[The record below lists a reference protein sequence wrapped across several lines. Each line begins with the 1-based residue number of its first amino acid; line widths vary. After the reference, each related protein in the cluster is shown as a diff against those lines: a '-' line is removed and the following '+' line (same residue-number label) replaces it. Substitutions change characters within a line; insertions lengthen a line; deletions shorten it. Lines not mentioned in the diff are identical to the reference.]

1 MAPHRR
7 KEKAQVMLARCTIFM
22 FVGSAL
28 AALAQRSEPLNLA
41 LPTDN
46 DAIYRSGGSEFYQY
60 IIREFEGART
70 TPWEGGQYGFVR
82 NPQRTGTG
90 LRYTR
95 FHEGIDIRP
104 LRRDA
109 RGNAADEVRAIASGR
124 VVHVSLVPGHSS
136 YGNYVVV
143 EHRWDGSPYY
153 SLYAHLASASVRVG
167 QQVEREQTLGIM
179 GHTGSGLDRERAHLH
194 LELNLLLSTNFEQWH
209 STFFKG
215 EPNRHGIYNGINLT
229 GLDIAKLYLEL
240 RRRPGMSIPQF
251 LESEETFYRVAVPA
265 SPNFQLP
272 KRYPWML
279 PNDPSSESSPA
290 AWEVSFSRSGIPLK
304 VRPHSEAVSRPQIT
318 WVKRGADLAG
328 ATRGVIGGTSAAPRL
343 TPSGERLM
351 RLLTF
356 PD

>member
-1 MAPHRR
+1 MLTRR
-7 KEKAQVMLARCTIFM
+7 TILTLMLLA
-22 FVGSAL
+22 SAV
-28 AALAQRSEPLNLA
+28 AAVAQRSAEPLNLA
-41 LPTDN
+41 LPTEN
-46 DAIYRSGGSEFYQY
+46 DAIYRGGGSEFYQY
-60 IIREFEGART
+60 IIREFEGTRT

-82 NPQRTGTG
+82 NPVRSGSG

-109 RGNAADEVRAIASGR
+109 RGEALDEVRAIASGT
-124 VVHVSLVPGHSS
+124 VVHVSLQPGHSS

-143 EHRWDGSPYY
+143 EHVWDGSPYY
-153 SLYAHLASASVRVG
+153 SLYAHLASAGVRVG
-167 QQVEREQTLGIM
+167 QKVEREQTLGIM
-179 GHTGSGLDRERAHLH
+179 GHTGDGLDRERAHLH
-194 LELNLLLSTNFEQWH
+194 LELNLLLSKNFEQWH

-229 GLDIAKLYLEL
+229 GLDVARLYQEL
-240 RRRPGMSIPQF
+240 RRRPTMSIPQF
-251 LESEETFYRVAVPA
+251 LASEETFYRVAVPA
-265 SPNFQLP
+265 SPHFELP

-279 PNDPSSESSPA
+279 PNDPGSTTNPP

-304 VRPHSEAVSRPQIT
+304 VQPHTTAVMQPTLT
-318 WVKRGADLAG
+318 WVKRGAEAA
-328 ATRGVIGGTSAAPRL
+328 ATRNVITGSAANPRL
-343 TPSGERLM
+343 TQSGERLM